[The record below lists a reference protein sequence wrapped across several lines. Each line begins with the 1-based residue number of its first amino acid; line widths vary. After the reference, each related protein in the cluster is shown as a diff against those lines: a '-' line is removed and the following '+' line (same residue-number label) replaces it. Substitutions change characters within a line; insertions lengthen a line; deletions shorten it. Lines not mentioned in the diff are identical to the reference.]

1 MFTLCI
7 WGSGAYVK
15 KKSWLDLFFRCF
27 ASCDVLMIHSI
38 LYVHKNFESKT
49 NNEFWETTEL
59 WSINVEGDPESK
71 KIIAA
76 LDWFEK
82 LLKWM
87 GS

>member
-1 MFTLCI
+1 
-7 WGSGAYVK
+7 
-15 KKSWLDLFFRCF
+15 
-27 ASCDVLMIHSI
+27 MIHSI